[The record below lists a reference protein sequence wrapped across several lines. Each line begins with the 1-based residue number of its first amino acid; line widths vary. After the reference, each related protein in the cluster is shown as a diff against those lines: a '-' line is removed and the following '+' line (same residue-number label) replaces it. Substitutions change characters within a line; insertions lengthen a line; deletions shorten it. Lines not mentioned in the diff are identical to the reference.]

1 MAFISGA
8 YSVTYG
14 GVDMGQ
20 TEVGFEM
27 SGRPAFNVIRADE
40 SGRTPIDAIQTGVED
55 LIVRIDFITWSAAL
69 WGKSVPWMYYGSAMG
84 SNLAGQLLVGNT
96 GPANSSLVLTPIT
109 GPAQSASGGTYTFT
123 KAYPLEPFR
132 DVFSSQRLRT
142 RPTGFYI
149 FGTVNAGTKVASMF
163 TVAAVA

>member
-1 MAFISGA
+1 MAYISGA

-27 SGRPAFNVIRADE
+27 TGRPAFNVIRADE

-55 LIVRIDFITWSAAL
+55 LIVRIDFLTWSRAL
-69 WGKSVPWMYYGSAMG
+69 WGSSVPWLYNASVLGA
-84 SNLAGQLLVGNT
+84 NLAGKLLVGNS
-96 GPANSSLVLTPIT
+96 GPATNLVLTPIT
-109 GPAQSASGGTYTFT
+109 GPAFTASPNGGVYTFT
-123 KAYPLEPFR
+123 KAFPLEPFR

-149 FGTVNAGTKVASMF
+149 FGEVNASTKIATMF
-163 TVAAVA
+163 TVSAA